1 MPSPQ
6 VPRRGF
12 TCSGPPLPSLSPH
25 PRSLLTPPHPPSSEP
40 LPASLQYLYRH
51 PVNVHPSFLDI
62 SGDFLRRRFDSI
74 DAASRWID
82 EMDALRRH
90 TDVTVAP
97 ATEEDLASRLA
108 EALSLSA
115 KPSPSVVRAE
125 RRRDPV
131 WRGMPES
138 MWAGRSD
145 VLEGTRGSGA
155 GTRGFRIGKRHGAV
169 VLAAPGPAYSRSHTG
184 AARRT
189 DVGGVLQRRHSEAD
203 VCVAAAAA
211 VGLGAGCLRPEE
223 PQVVMME
230 D

>member
-1 MPSPQ
+1 
-6 VPRRGF
+6 
-12 TCSGPPLPSLSPH
+12 
-25 PRSLLTPPHPPSSEP
+25 
-40 LPASLQYLYRH
+40 
-51 PVNVHPSFLDI
+51 
-62 SGDFLRRRFDSI
+62 
-74 DAASRWID
+74 
-82 EMDALRRH
+82 MDALRRQA
-90 TDVTVAP
+90 DATVAP

-145 VLEGTRGSGA
+145 ALEGVRGGVV
-155 GTRGFRIGKRHGAV
+155 GNRGFRIGKRYGAV
-169 VLAAPGPAYSRSHTG
+169 VVAAPGPVYSRSHTG

-203 VCVAAAAA
+203 VCVAAAASP
-211 VGLGAGCLRPEE
+211 GAGCLRPEE